1 MIKHKLFVVNIG
13 KEEAWIGKYINQG
26 YRLINVVYGRYQFEK
41 CENPNVTPKVKLDF
55 RTFNKQEEFNDYLA
69 MFEDSGWRHIAGSK
83 SNGVQYFEQM
93 NVNSTNDIFSD
104 NESKAG
110 RYKRISKMW
119 ISFFVA
125 YLPVIVVFST
135 TGIFDFHKLYNLKEL
150 YYTPGLWEKTGAN
163 FWKSF
168 LFETPFALGRGF
180 AGFLFL
186 AIVLVYAYFGIKSL
200 YWYRK
205 EKNNKQQNTI

>member
-1 MIKHKLFVVNIG
+1 MVKHKLFIVNIG
-13 KEEAWIGKYINQG
+13 KEEAWIEKYINQG
-26 YRLINVVYGRYQFEK
+26 YRLKSAEWGRYQFEK
-41 CENPNVTPKVKLDF
+41 CENPYIAPKVKLDF

-69 MFEDSGWRHIAGSK
+69 LFEDSGWRHIAGSK
-83 SNGVQYFEQM
+83 SSGVQYFEQM
-93 NVNSTNDIFSD
+93 NVESADNIFSD

-110 RYKRISKMW
+110 RYKRISNMW
-119 ISFFVA
+119 IGFF
-125 YLPVIVVFST
+125 YIYFPLLIVFST

-150 YYTPGLWEKTGAN
+150 YYTPGLWEKAGGD
-163 FWKSF
+163 FWRAF

-186 AIVLVYAYFGIKSL
+186 AIVLMYAYFGMKSL

-205 EKNNKQQNTI
+205 EKDSKHHYTA